1 MSMSSGHRPSVFIS
15 HSADDEVGPLVAFL
29 HDLGYV
35 VETPASLTGWQP
47 AHAAIAE
54 RIRSAD
60 LLLAVLD
67 GAVPNVSFEVGIAVG
82 AGTPVLLVS
91 GNRRPPHDLAGLP
104 RIDPSANFDAF
115 AAAITRAM
123 RGRELA
129 HGAPESVQ
137 HEPALSAEVASRF
150 LASVQS
156 SAEGP
161 VFEALVVALF
171 EQVGAEVLR
180 TSTTEGRTVARP
192 DLVVW
197 HDDLAAGFGLPLP
210 VEVLVRTLEPR
221 AILARL
227 RRTRD
232 LAGAPNLLAIS
243 AVNIPPL
250 VDVDDEGRAVVIAPL
265 QMLVAALAD
274 LPVGEAMAA
283 VRAQAT
289 LVTAAS

>member
-1 MSMSSGHRPSVFIS
+1 MPSGQRPSVFIS
-15 HSADDEVGPLVAFL
+15 HSADDEVGPLVGVL
-29 HDLGYV
+29 RDLGYL
-35 VETPASLTGWQP
+35 VETPANLSGWQP

-67 GAVPNVSFEVGIAVG
+67 RAAPTVSFEVGIAVG

-91 GNRRPPHDLAGLP
+91 GNRRPPQDLAGLP

-129 HGAPESVQ
+129 HGAPASVH
-137 HEPALSAEVASRF
+137 HEPALSAEVANRF
-150 LASVQS
+150 LASLQS

-171 EQVGAEVLR
+171 EQVGAEVVR
-180 TSTTEGRTVARP
+180 TSTTEGGRTVARP
-192 DLVVW
+192 DLVIW

-210 VEVLVRTLEPR
+210 VEVLARTLEPR

-232 LAGAPNLLAIS
+232 LAGAPTLLAIS
-243 AVNIPPL
+243 AASIPPL
-250 VDVDDEGRAVVIAPL
+250 VNVDDEGRAVVIAPL
-265 QMLVAALAD
+265 QMLVAALAE

-283 VRAQAT
+283 VRAQAA